1 PSAPAPPAILRRPAA
16 PGRAARPAVRATST
30 IELCSR
36 KGDTAAH
43 APHRQG
49 DACVSGTAER
59 CRNARHDLVRQSR
72 RFQRR
77 CFLAAAPEDER
88 IAALQPAYPFALP
101 YEVDE
106 HPVDGLLLHSG
117 FADSLADRDELRFL
131 AREIE
136 YGFGYEPVIENYI
149 RLAEKLLGAKRE
161 QPRVAGTRPHNVSF
175 TLDRKSTR

>member
-1 PSAPAPPAILRRPAA
+1 SGTHIKRERRAWRCERPP
-16 PGRAARPAVRATST
+16 VRATST

-88 IAALQPAYPFALP
+88 IAAFQAAYPFAFS

-106 HPVDGLLLHSG
+106 QLVDRRLLHFQ
-117 FADSLADRDELRFL
+117 FAGSLADRD
-131 AREIE
+131 
-136 YGFGYEPVIENYI
+136 
-149 RLAEKLLGAKRE
+149 
-161 QPRVAGTRPHNVSF
+161 
-175 TLDRKSTR
+175 